1 MPPLDNSHFKKTE
14 QLRQD
19 FKENKQHSG
28 AFISEGAAEAKNFWR
43 INRLTMALI
52 QYAAVQGG
60 TAKVEGKFSYDW
72 QANAAGNVLIQDKQG
87 NALLAVSQGHM
98 RSRLTEKDFQHFE
111 QMLPALQNSAGSSR
125 QPTTSKGKQL
135 ER

>member
-60 TAKVEGKFSYDW
+60 TAKVEG
-72 QANAAGNVLIQDKQG
+72 
-87 NALLAVSQGHM
+87 
-98 RSRLTEKDFQHFE
+98 
-111 QMLPALQNSAGSSR
+111 
-125 QPTTSKGKQL
+125 
-135 ER
+135 